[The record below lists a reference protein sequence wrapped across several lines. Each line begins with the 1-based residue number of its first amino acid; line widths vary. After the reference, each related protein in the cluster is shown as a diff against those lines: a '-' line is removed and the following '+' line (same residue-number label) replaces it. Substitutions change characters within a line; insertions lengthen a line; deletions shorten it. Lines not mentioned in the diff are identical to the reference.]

1 MNSISIMKPTIGHE
15 IDNGKERKRVSGR
28 RLLITI
34 DGPAGV
40 GKSTVSQALAKRLGY
55 IYLDTG
61 ALYRALAW
69 KIQQQQSDPNN
80 AAQIEAILS
89 HTDIGLIPQTD
100 GVAVQVDGS
109 VVEPGVLRTPEISQ
123 LASTI
128 AALPQVRAWLLPAQR
143 KLGEACGVVAEGRD
157 MGTRVFPQADVKFFL
172 DADVSVRAMRR
183 HLEFSQ
189 KGQQQS
195 LKAVQEEMTA
205 RDWRDRTREIA
216 PLCPAEE
223 ATIIDT
229 SHQSADQVVDQMM
242 KVIAD
247 RL

>member
-1 MNSISIMKPTIGHE
+1 MKTTKGQEVDH
-15 IDNGKERKRVSGR
+15 NKEQKNTSGR

-40 GKSTVSQALAKRLGY
+40 GKSTVSQSLAKRLGY

-69 KIQQQQSDPNN
+69 KIQQVKANPDDTDQVESV
-80 AAQIEAILS
+80 LT
-89 HTDIGLIPQTD
+89 HTDISFLPQTD
-100 GVAVQVDGS
+100 GIAIQVDGLT
-109 VVEPGVLRTPEISQ
+109 VEPRALRTSEISQ

-128 AALPQVRAWLLPAQR
+128 AALPRVRAWLLPVQR

-157 MGTRVFPQADVKFFL
+157 MGTRVFPEADVKFFL
-172 DADVSVRAMRR
+172 DADVAVRALRR
-183 HLEFSQ
+183 HLELSQ
-189 KGQQQS
+189 KGREQS
-195 LKAVQEEMTA
+195 LQSVQEEMTA
-205 RDWRDRTREIA
+205 RDCRDRTREIA
-216 PLCPAEE
+216 PLYPAEE

-229 SHQSADQVVDQMM
+229 THQSADQVVDQMM

-247 RL
+247 HL

>member
-1 MNSISIMKPTIGHE
+1 MKPTIGHDF
-15 IDNGKERKRVSGR
+15 DNGKERATVSGR

-40 GKSTVSQALAKRLGY
+40 GKSTVSQSLAKRLGY

-80 AAQIEAILS
+80 AAQVEAILS
-89 HTDIGLIPQTD
+89 QTEISFLPQAD
-100 GVAVQVDGS
+100 GVSIQVDGS
-109 VVEPGVLRTPEISQ
+109 AVEPGALRTPEISQ

-128 AALPQVRAWLLPAQR
+128 AVLPLVRAWLLPVQR

-172 DADVSVRAMRR
+172 DADVSVRAIRR
-183 HLEFSQ
+183 HLEFAQ
-189 KGQQQS
+189 KGKGQS
-195 LKAVQEEMTA
+195 LESVQEEMTA

-216 PLCPAEE
+216 PLYPAEE